1 MLARQEQED
10 YDVAQEE
17 RQTLRKA
24 AKGPLYKTVVDT
36 GLRNQFQV
44 LFAVAAVLAMIVTIQ
59 SGIIASR
66 GYQLVSVQEQAEQP
80 EEANKR
86 LNVDI
91 DKLKAPQR
99 IKSVAA
105 DKLGM
110 IVPNKIYFSHDN

>member
-44 LFAVAAVLAMIVTIQ
+44 LSTRVPTVLFT
-59 SGIIASR
+59 
-66 GYQLVSVQEQAEQP
+66 
-80 EEANKR
+80 
-86 LNVDI
+86 
-91 DKLKAPQR
+91 
-99 IKSVAA
+99 
-105 DKLGM
+105 
-110 IVPNKIYFSHDN
+110 